1 MRRKRWPAVSSLCT
15 AFLFFAAAC
24 TDRET
29 TAPSRTT
36 APPALQA
43 ARAPGGGGGGNER
56 RHVVTLIG
64 TEGSDFDA
72 AVAGV
77 GGTVD
82 RRHTDIGVVTVRG
95 LTAAGAE
102 ALAARP
108 DVASVDA
115 DITLQWIPQPGQL
128 FRHAT
133 AIDAQ
138 AAPPSALGTDQSR
151 AFFFAIQWNMQVIQA
166 PAAWVATPA
175 GGGRLVCVLD
185 TGVDPGHVDLAGR
198 VALDKS
204 ISFVEAE
211 PDIQDLNAHGTF
223 VSSLISSNGRGMA
236 SVASDARLCAIKV
249 LAQDGSGTFDDVISG
264 ILFAADEGADVIN
277 MSLGARI
284 DLRQK
289 GARGLVHVLQ
299 MAVDVAT
306 RKGVV
311 VVVAAGNEA
320 VNLDKDPGFMLEI
333 PAQLDGVISVG
344 ATGPINQQNF
354 DALASYSNFGG
365 RSGIALVAPGGD
377 FGDLFNEPVI
387 DLVLGA
393 CSRTQTVLP
402 TADCTS
408 GGSFL
413 FGDGTS
419 FASPHVAGA
428 AAVVESQLDAAPS
441 GQVERVTACILA
453 GADDVGP
460 ERIFGAGRL
469 NVATGAACP
478 GSAGHNNARV
488 AGRK

>member
-1 MRRKRWPAVSSLCT
+1 MQRKGLLAVGSLCS
-15 AFLFFAAAC
+15 AFVCAAC
-24 TDRET
+24 SDRET
-29 TAPSRTT
+29 MAPSHTT
-36 APPALQA
+36 APAVLQA
-43 ARAPGGGGGGNER
+43 ARAQGNGGGSDEP

-64 TEGSDFDA
+64 AEASDFDA
-72 AVAGV
+72 AVAGL
-77 GGTVD
+77 GGRVE
-82 RRHTDIGVVTVRG
+82 RRHADIGVVTVRG
-95 LTAAGAE
+95 LTAAGAQ

-108 DVASVDA
+108 EVAGVDA
-115 DITLQWIPQPGQL
+115 DITLRWIPRPDQL
-128 FRHAT
+128 FRQAR

-138 AAPPSALGTDQSR
+138 AAPPSALGTDQSG

-166 PAAWVATPA
+166 PAAWAATPA

-204 ISFVEAE
+204 TSFVEAE

-223 VSSLISSNGRGMA
+223 VSSLISSNGLGMA

-249 LAQDGSGTFDDVISG
+249 LAKDGSGTFDDVISG
-264 ILFAADEGADVIN
+264 IIFAADEGADVIN
-277 MSLGARI
+277 MSLGAYI

-289 GARGLVHVLQ
+289 GARGLVRALQ
-299 MAVDVAT
+299 KAVDVAT

-311 VVVAAGNEA
+311 VVASAGNGA
-320 VNLDKDPGFMLEI
+320 INLDKDPGFMLEI

-365 RSGIALVAPGGD
+365 RTGIALVAPGGD
-377 FGDLFNEPVI
+377 FRNLPHEPVF

-393 CSRTQTVLP
+393 CSRTQTALP
-402 TADCTS
+402 TANCTS
-408 GGSFL
+408 GRSFL
-413 FGDGTS
+413 LGDGTS

-428 AAVVESQLDAAPS
+428 AAVVESQLGTAGS
-441 GQVERVTACILA
+441 EQVEHVTECILE
-453 GADDVGP
+453 GADNVGP
-460 ERIFGAGRL
+460 RRIFGAGRL

-478 GSAGHNNARV
+478 STGNHNNTRV